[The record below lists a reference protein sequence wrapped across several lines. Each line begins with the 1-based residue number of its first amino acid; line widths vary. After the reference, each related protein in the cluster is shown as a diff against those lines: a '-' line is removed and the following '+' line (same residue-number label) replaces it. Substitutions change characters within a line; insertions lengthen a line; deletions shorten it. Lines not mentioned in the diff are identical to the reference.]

1 MKVRISDLVEHYPD
15 ANIDLK
21 EHDNMDKSVVKRMTL
36 QKVHASKPARRLPKL
51 AVIAAVL
58 AACML
63 CTVTVFACVQW
74 SGFALTDGLS
84 RAQLRTLLKEDVGTV
99 QRIDQD
105 GTVHY
110 LDAQGNELFALSE
123 EEALQYER
131 SRQEARER
139 EVQAST
145 DLLDV
150 RTATLVPMSITE
162 LSPDVDGN
170 IPDFALGNGH
180 MLLLH
185 PDDADGYVLKK
196 GDIVCIRLDANDA
209 CILEFGMVRD
219 AAVIES
225 ATAKAQQHEHTF
237 TIPKDGAY
245 CFTLMYY
252 SSDKSAFT
260 NATLTIN

>member
-1 MKVRISDLVEHYPD
+1 MKVRISDLVEHCPD
-15 ANIDLK
+15 VNIDLK
-21 EHDNMDKSVVKRMTL
+21 EQDNMDKSTVKHMTF
-36 QKVHASKPARRLPKL
+36 QKVHANKPTRRLPKL

-74 SGFALTDGLS
+74 SSFALTDGLS

-99 QRIDQD
+99 QRIDSD

-131 SRQEARER
+131 SRQEVHES

-162 LSPDVDGN
+162 LSPDADGT
-170 IPDFALGNGH
+170 IPDFALGNGR

-185 PDDADGYVLKK
+185 PDDIDGYVLKK

-219 AAVIES
+219 AKTIEN

-237 TIPKDGAY
+237 TIPKDGTY
-245 CFTLMYY
+245 CFTIMYY